1 MSIDTSRAERSSTPE
16 RSGTAQRSGT
26 PERDNT
32 AAYRR
37 IVRRETHSPRSG
49 FAIVLAVLL
58 LLVAAWLVTE
68 TVLVLVGAPPL
79 LSTPG
84 ALVDAALALPTAVL
98 PAALVTA
105 GALVAVLGL
114 VCVLVAVLPGR
125 RPRHHGETAR
135 TALVV
140 DDRAIASAL
149 ARRAARAAGIDAD
162 NVLVSVG
169 QRTAAVRL
177 SRSSGWSIDTDA
189 VEAAVANE
197 LRRLNLSPALRATV
211 TVDTRGVVGA

>member
-1 MSIDTSRAERSSTPE
+1 VTITT
-16 RSGTAQRSGT
+16 T
-26 PERDNT
+26 DNS

-49 FAIVLAVLL
+49 FAILLAVLV
-58 LLVAAWLVTE
+58 LLVAAWLVSE
-68 TVLVLVGAPPL
+68 TVLVLVGAAPL
-79 LSTPG
+79 LATPG
-84 ALVDAALALPTAVL
+84 SLVDSALALPTAVL

-105 GALVAVLGL
+105 GIVVALIGV

-125 RPRHHGETAR
+125 RPRHQGPITR

-149 ARRAARAAGIDAD
+149 ARRAARAAGIDPD
-162 NVLVSVG
+162 NVVVSVG
-169 QRTAAVRL
+169 RRYAEVRL
-177 SRSSGWSIDTDA
+177 SRSSGWTIDTEA

-197 LRRLNLSPALRATV
+197 LKRLEMSPTLRPTV
-211 TVDTRGVVGA
+211 VVDTRGVVGA

>member
-1 MSIDTSRAERSSTPE
+1 VTTTPADN
-16 RSGTAQRSGT
+16 SG
-26 PERDNT
+26 
-32 AAYRR
+32 AYRR

-49 FAIVLAVLL
+49 FAIALAVIL

-84 ALVDAALALPTAVL
+84 ALVDSALALPTAVL
-98 PAALVTA
+98 PAALVA
-105 GALVAVLGL
+105 VGAVVAVLGL
-114 VCVLVAVLPGR
+114 VCVLVALLPGR

-140 DDRAIASAL
+140 DNRAIASAL
-149 ARRAARAAGIDAD
+149 ARRAARAAGIDPD
-162 NVLVSVG
+162 NVVVSVG
-169 QRTAAVRL
+169 HRTALVRL

-189 VEAAVANE
+189 VDAAVANE
-197 LRRLNLSPALRATV
+197 LKRLNLSPALRSSV

>member
-1 MSIDTSRAERSSTPE
+1 VTST
-16 RSGTAQRSGT
+16 TT
-26 PERDNT
+26 DNS

-49 FAIVLAVLL
+49 FAILLAVLV

-84 ALVDAALALPTAVL
+84 ALVDGALALPTAVL

-105 GALVAVLGL
+105 GIVVAALGL

-125 RPRHHGETAR
+125 RPRHQGPTGR

-149 ARRAARAAGIDAD
+149 ARRAARAAGIDPD
-162 NVLVSVG
+162 NVVVTVG
-169 QRTAAVRL
+169 RRAAEVRL
-177 SRSSGWSIDTDA
+177 SRSSGWAIDTEA
-189 VEAAVANE
+189 VEAAVAHE
-197 LRRLNLSPALRATV
+197 LKRLDLSPALRPTV
-211 TVDTRGVVGA
+211 AVETTGVVGA